1 MNLYKDYI
9 DIYIYIYKIQRLYI
23 YIYTEIAYPGTFPS
37 SGSSMSLVAS
47 RRKLK
52 GQRPTGSRGLGL
64 GPNDAMTR

>member
-9 DIYIYIYKIQRLYI
+9 DIYIYKYRDYI
-23 YIYTEIAYPGTFPS
+23 YIHTEIAYPGTFPL

>member
-9 DIYIYIYKIQRLYI
+9 DIYIYII
-23 YIYTEIAYPGTFPS
+23 YIHIEISYPGTFPL
-37 SGSSMSLVAS
+37 SGSSMSLDAS
-47 RRKLK
+47 TRKLK

>member
-9 DIYIYIYKIQRLYI
+9 YIHRDDIYIYIY
-23 YIYTEIAYPGTFPS
+23 IYTHIEIIYPGTFPL

-64 GPNDAMTR
+64 GPNDAMMR